1 MHRTTLPS
9 SLRLGLPLGL
19 CLALGCSSAP
29 APATPAP
36 TTIAPSTPAPS
47 TPTPDP
53 TPSPAP
59 TPVPD
64 PTPSPAPSEDVPP
77 ARPITDAEA
86 RDVGRAVNGLA
97 ADLFARLAAQPGNV
111 AFSPASIEAALAMTA
126 AGARGETQAEMLR
139 VLHTEDPGLDAIGQA
154 LRGWDDPAREAY
166 TLRVANRLFGE
177 DAYTFEE
184 PYLARVRAAFGA
196 PVERLDFV
204 GAADPSRARINGWV
218 AEHTRDRIR
227 DLLPPQSIDALTRLV
242 LVNAV
247 YLDARWETP
256 FERDAT
262 RPEDFRVEGHM
273 GVRVETMHATRSMAY
288 GQIDGAT
295 VIELPYR
302 GGELAMRFV
311 LPAEGTEPEAWA
323 TEAHLSDAT
332 TLAERRVAL
341 SLPKLRLEPPT
352 VRLGDHL
359 VAMGMP
365 LAFDDERADFTGM
378 ANPPNP
384 GDRLYISGVFHKAF
398 VRVDEDGTEAA
409 AATAVVMA
417 TRGMPMPEPDPVV
430 VRFDRPFL
438 FVLRDVRTGAV
449 LFLGRVSDPR

>member
-1 MHRTTLPS
+1 
-9 SLRLGLPLGL
+9 
-19 CLALGCSSAP
+19 
-29 APATPAP
+29 
-36 TTIAPSTPAPS
+36 
-47 TPTPDP
+47 
-53 TPSPAP
+53 
-59 TPVPD
+59 
-64 PTPSPAPSEDVPP
+64 VPP
-77 ARPITDAEA
+77 AQPLTDEQA
-86 RDVGRAVNGLA
+86 RAVGRSVNGLA
-97 ADLFARLAAQPGNV
+97 ADLFARLASAPGNV

-126 AGARGETQAEMLR
+126 AGARGDTQAEMLR
-139 VLHTEDPGLDAIGQA
+139 VLHADDPGLDAIGQA

-166 TLRVANRLFGE
+166 TLRVANRLFAE

-196 PVERLDFV
+196 PVERLDFI
-204 GAADPSRARINGWV
+204 GAAEPSRERINGWV

-227 DLLPPQSIDALTRLV
+227 DLLPSGSIDDLTRMV

-247 YLDARWETP
+247 YLDARWETS
-256 FERDAT
+256 FERNAT
-262 RPEDFRVEGHM
+262 RPEAFRVDGRTP
-273 GVRVETMHATRSMAY
+273 VQVETMHATRELAY
-288 GQIDGAT
+288 GQLDGAT

-311 LPAEGTEPEAWA
+311 LPAEGSAPEAWA

-332 TLAERRVAL
+332 ALTTRRVAL
-341 SLPKLRLEPPT
+341 SLPKFRLEPPT
-352 VRLGDHL
+352 VPLADHL
-359 VAMGMP
+359 AAVGMP
-365 LAFDDERADFTGM
+365 LAFDPDRADFTGM
-378 ANPPNP
+378 ANPPSP
-384 GDRLYISGVFHKAF
+384 ADRLYVSGVFHKAF

-417 TRGMPMPEPDPVV
+417 TRGMAMREPDPLE